1 MKLKSYNINYE
12 FFFSIKQITIFKNC
26 KNLLGV
32 AWHLFIFNKNGEFVS
47 AVEQQVVMRPLAMHG
62 EQHW

>member
-1 MKLKSYNINYE
+1 MI
-12 FFFSIKQITIFKNC
+12 FFSIKQTTIFKNC